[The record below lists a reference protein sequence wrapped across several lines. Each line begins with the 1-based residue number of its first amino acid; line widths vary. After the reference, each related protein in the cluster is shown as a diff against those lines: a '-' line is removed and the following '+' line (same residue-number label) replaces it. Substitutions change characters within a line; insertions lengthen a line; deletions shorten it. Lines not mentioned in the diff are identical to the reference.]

1 MALNFIQDV
10 LGFKPSEP
18 LSPEKQAQWDQIKQ
32 SGVEALRM
40 LNPVRTDAPKVGA
53 LSRQPASAK
62 INRGASLLPTYA
74 ATVTG
79 ATGSSDPTDYLNA
92 KIMRSGRELVTPSN
106 QVTATDR
113 SAGTGLRTFTQG
125 TPGQDGYA
133 RMVVTP
139 AQQGL
144 RTAGTVQTPGGMT
157 FSGTAA
163 DAQKFMEP
171 VSRVDYNS
179 PQYQDFV
186 AYNRS
191 KAAAPPELTQSV
203 TSVVIPARPVFGGTG
218 GWKTDIAKYQA
229 DIQAYN
235 AAINEQGALARESLR
250 AVAGQQPAPESQSQ
264 IALRNMQTKEAE
276 ARTGL
281 LSEQTKAAAEQQK
294 WVTLTEEV
302 PTYDPAS
309 GTTVMKKK
317 QYLYNPANKEIVR
330 PGETAGSAPNLD
342 ATTAK
347 RATFEAAY
355 VTTDARRKQWNALTP
370 EQKDALIAQEQ
381 TSKAK

>member
-1 MALNFIQDV
+1 MATDFVQDEIQRITQ
-10 LGFKPSEP
+10 G
-18 LSPEKQAQWDQIKQ
+18 SPENQTSWEQVKQ
-32 SGVEALRM
+32 SGLEAIRM
-40 LNPVRTDAPKVGA
+40 LNPVRTDAPKVGS
-53 LSRQPASAK
+53 LRNTSSAQVK
-62 INRGASLLPTYA
+62 RGASLLPTYA

-92 KIMRSGRELVTPSN
+92 KIMRSGRELVIPSN
-106 QVTATDR
+106 QTTAIDR
-113 SAGTGLRTFTQG
+113 SAKTGLRTFTQG

-171 VSRVDYNS
+171 VGRVDYNS

-191 KAAAPPELTQSV
+191 KTAAPQELTQSV
-203 TSVVIPARPVFGGTG
+203 SSVAPAPPVFGGTG

-229 DIQAYN
+229 DMQAYN

-250 AVAGQQPAPESQSQ
+250 AISGQQQPAPESQSQ
-264 IALRNMQTKEAE
+264 IALRNMQTQEAQ
-276 ARTGL
+276 ARTNL
-281 LSEQTKAAAEQQK
+281 YNEQTKQAQEQQK
-294 WVTLTEEV
+294 WTKLTEEV
-302 PTYDPAS
+302 PTLDPE
-309 GTTVMKKK
+309 TKTMVMKKRE
-317 QYLYNPANKEIVR
+317 YLYNAATNEVR
-330 PGETAGSAPNLD
+330 KPNEQVNPLEQD
-342 ATTAK
+342 AAAK
-347 RATFEAAY
+347 RAAFAAANI
-355 VTTDARRKQWNALTP
+355 TDPAHKKKWDSMTP
-370 EQKDALIAQEQ
+370 EQQDAAMAII
-381 TSKAK
+381 TSSSTKK